1 MTFTT
6 SLKEEIAKHEINSI
20 EARYELMAF
29 LNSVAKFNKDE
40 ISLTLENASIA
51 RRIYKEIKEIYG
63 VSPNIVIRVQK
74 RFKVKQIYILNV
86 KEKVDFI
93 KKDISVGIKIEV
105 DDLVSDEEKIA
116 FIEGAFL
123 AVGNVSNPSTSG
135 YHLEFIFTKERLAK
149 QVLNLLNYFNLK
161 AKLIKRGYKNIVY
174 IKASEAISDLIKMF
188 KATSSLFYFEDIRIY
203 RDHKNMVNRL
213 NNCEIANQEK
223 TFRTG
228 QVQLENINYL
238 KMHDLFDLLEENTR
252 IVADARVKY
261 PEVSMQE
268 LADIVTLENNY
279 KIGKSGVNHHFIK
292 INNLVK
298 RHAAD
303 IQPDSILDGSGIR
316 TVIWFQGCLH
326 NCEGCQNPETH
337 DMNSGMVVDID
348 DIKMKL
354 KNLKYQSGITLS
366 GGDPFF
372 QPEAA
377 LEIAKFAKS
386 IGLNVWAYTGF
397 TFDALL
403 NGDKKRRDLLEYVD
417 VLVDGKFMLDKK
429 SLNCK
434 FRGSTNQRLIDVKKS
449 LESGS
454 VILYGI

>member
-6 SLKEEIAKHEINSI
+6 SLKEEIAKNDINII
-20 EARYELMAF
+20 EARYELIAF
-29 LNSVAKFNKDE
+29 LNSVAKFNKEE
-40 ISLTLENASIA
+40 INITLENASIA

-63 VSPNIVIRVQK
+63 VSPSIMVRIQK
-74 RFKVKQIYILNV
+74 RFKVKQIYILSV
-86 KEKVDFI
+86 KDKIDLI

-116 FIEGAFL
+116 FLEGAFL

-174 IKASEAISDLIKMF
+174 IKASECISDLIKRF
-188 KATSSLFYFEDIRIY
+188 QATNALFYFEDIRIY

-238 KMHDLFDLLEENTR
+238 KMHDLFGLLEENTR
-252 IVADARVKY
+252 IVAEARVKY

-298 RHAAD
+298 RHKERSED
-303 IQPDSILDGSGIR
+303 NGSK
-316 TVIWFQGCLH
+316 TC
-326 NCEGCQNPETH
+326 
-337 DMNSGMVVDID
+337 S
-348 DIKMKL
+348 
-354 KNLKYQSGITLS
+354 
-366 GGDPFF
+366 
-372 QPEAA
+372 
-377 LEIAKFAKS
+377 
-386 IGLNVWAYTGF
+386 
-397 TFDALL
+397 
-403 NGDKKRRDLLEYVD
+403 
-417 VLVDGKFMLDKK
+417 
-429 SLNCK
+429 
-434 FRGSTNQRLIDVKKS
+434 
-449 LESGS
+449 
-454 VILYGI
+454 

>member
-74 RFKVKQIYILNV
+74 RFKEKQIYILNV

-268 LADIVTLENNY
+268 LADIITLENNY

-298 RHAAD
+298 RHKERSEE
-303 IQPDSILDGSGIR
+303 IGS
-316 TVIWFQGCLH
+316 
-326 NCEGCQNPETH
+326 
-337 DMNSGMVVDID
+337 
-348 DIKMKL
+348 
-354 KNLKYQSGITLS
+354 
-366 GGDPFF
+366 
-372 QPEAA
+372 
-377 LEIAKFAKS
+377 
-386 IGLNVWAYTGF
+386 
-397 TFDALL
+397 
-403 NGDKKRRDLLEYVD
+403 
-417 VLVDGKFMLDKK
+417 
-429 SLNCK
+429 
-434 FRGSTNQRLIDVKKS
+434 
-449 LESGS
+449 
-454 VILYGI
+454 

>member
-29 LNSVAKFNKDE
+29 LNSVAKFSKDE
-40 ISLTLENASIA
+40 IILTLENASIA
-51 RRIYKEIKEIYG
+51 RRVYKEIKEIYG

-116 FIEGAFL
+116 FLEGAFL

-228 QVQLENINYL
+228 QEQLENINYL

-292 INNLVK
+292 IKTLVK
-298 RHAAD
+298 RHKER
-303 IQPDSILDGSGIR
+303 SEENGS
-316 TVIWFQGCLH
+316 
-326 NCEGCQNPETH
+326 
-337 DMNSGMVVDID
+337 
-348 DIKMKL
+348 
-354 KNLKYQSGITLS
+354 
-366 GGDPFF
+366 
-372 QPEAA
+372 
-377 LEIAKFAKS
+377 
-386 IGLNVWAYTGF
+386 
-397 TFDALL
+397 
-403 NGDKKRRDLLEYVD
+403 
-417 VLVDGKFMLDKK
+417 
-429 SLNCK
+429 
-434 FRGSTNQRLIDVKKS
+434 
-449 LESGS
+449 
-454 VILYGI
+454 

>member
-228 QVQLENINYL
+228 QVQLQNINYL

-252 IVADARVKY
+252 IVAGARVKY

-268 LADIVTLENNY
+268 LADIITLENNY

-298 RHAAD
+298 RHKER
-303 IQPDSILDGSGIR
+303 SEENGS
-316 TVIWFQGCLH
+316 
-326 NCEGCQNPETH
+326 
-337 DMNSGMVVDID
+337 
-348 DIKMKL
+348 
-354 KNLKYQSGITLS
+354 
-366 GGDPFF
+366 
-372 QPEAA
+372 
-377 LEIAKFAKS
+377 
-386 IGLNVWAYTGF
+386 
-397 TFDALL
+397 
-403 NGDKKRRDLLEYVD
+403 
-417 VLVDGKFMLDKK
+417 
-429 SLNCK
+429 
-434 FRGSTNQRLIDVKKS
+434 
-449 LESGS
+449 
-454 VILYGI
+454 